1 VVQVQVRCRQE
12 QQPLLDE
19 AWKHMSSRISVRSNE
34 TTTYSRLSGR
44 STEVTAGAPEDGTEA
59 GLALTMLEDSATSG
73 R

>member
-1 VVQVQVRCRQE
+1 
-12 QQPLLDE
+12 
-19 AWKHMSSRISVRSNE
+19 MSSRISVRSNE